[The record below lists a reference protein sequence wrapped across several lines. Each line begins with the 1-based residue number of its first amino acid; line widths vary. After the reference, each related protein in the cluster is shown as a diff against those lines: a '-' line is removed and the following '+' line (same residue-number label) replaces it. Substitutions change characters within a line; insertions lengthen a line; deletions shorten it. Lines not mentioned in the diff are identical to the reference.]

1 LLRASFFDMTIPM
14 NDTLLAAPSILS
26 ADFSRI
32 REELEKISA
41 SGADWVHLDVMDGHF
56 VPNITFGPKF
66 IRDIRPHTD
75 LFFDTH
81 LMISRP
87 EQYIDDF
94 IEAGSDAVTI
104 HYEATV
110 HAHRALQRIRSA
122 GKLAGISVV
131 PSTPVGLLEDLLPEL
146 DLVLVMT
153 VNPGFGGQ
161 SIIPSCILKA
171 AKLRSM
177 LDAVNPS
184 CKIAVDGGVNLETI
198 RSLKDAGIDVAVAGS
213 AFFAAED
220 PSAFITDLKR
230 A

>member
-1 LLRASFFDMTIPM
+1 M